1 MLKKVIEIQATKFEN
16 SNLKVSCFKTW
27 KDKKAK
33 LNLKR
38 SVLTWIIERLDR
50 KLADAIGNVTSH
62 YGEPFNLIRRF
73 ARLYVSLHISLS
85 PSSTIHIGHVLK

>member
-1 MLKKVIEIQATKFEN
+1 MLKKVIEIQAAKFEN

-73 ARLYVSLHISLS
+73 ARLMFPCIFHYLRLRLYILAMF
-85 PSSTIHIGHVLK
+85 